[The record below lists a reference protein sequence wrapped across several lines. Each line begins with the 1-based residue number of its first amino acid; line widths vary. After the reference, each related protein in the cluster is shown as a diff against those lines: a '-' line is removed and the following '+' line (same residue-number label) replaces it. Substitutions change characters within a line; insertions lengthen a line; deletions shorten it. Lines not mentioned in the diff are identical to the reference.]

1 MCEGGVLK
9 NLSFFIYGGFMDIL
23 ITGGAGFIGSNLALH
38 LQKMA
43 DNITIVDDFSKGV
56 YKNLEGF
63 EGDVVVADISK
74 ENMDWEHY
82 LDFEPDYIFHE
93 ASNTDTTYPD
103 DKEMLRSN
111 IEGFRNVLEFAIN
124 SQAKV
129 IYASSAGVYGKGT
142 IPMSENSQREPKN
155 AYAFSKY
162 ILENM
167 AKKYVENY
175 DLECVGLRYFNVYG
189 PRESFKGKASSM
201 IYQLALQMREL
212 KRPRIFEFGEQF
224 RDQIYIKDLVEANIR
239 AMEAPSGVYNVGTG
253 KPTSFNKIVEV
264 LNKVL
269 GTNLEPDYI
278 KNPYT
283 QFYQDQ
289 TLADVSL
296 AASKMGFVAKYDIEA
311 GIEDYIRWLG
321 FA

>member
-1 MCEGGVLK
+1 MEAQV
-9 NLSFFIYGGFMDIL
+9 DIL
-23 ITGGAGFIGSNLALH
+23 ITGGAGFIGANLALE
-38 LQKMA
+38 LQKIS
-43 DNITIVDDFSKGV
+43 DNITVIDDFSKGV

-63 EGDVVVADISK
+63 EGDVVVLDISQ
-74 ENMDWEHY
+74 EDIDWEHY

-111 IEGFRNVLEFAIN
+111 IESFRNILELAVN
-124 SQAKV
+124 SQSKI
-129 IYASSAGVYGKGT
+129 IYASSAGVYGKGS
-142 IPMSENSQREPKN
+142 IPMSENSKRDPKN

-167 AKKYVENY
+167 ARKYSENY

-189 PRESFKGKASSM
+189 PRESFKDKAASM
-201 IYQLALQMREL
+201 IYQLALQVIDG
-212 KRPRIFEFGEQF
+212 KRPRIFEFGKQF
-224 RDQIYIKDLVEANIR
+224 RDQIYIKDVVNANIK

-253 KPTSFNKIVEV
+253 QPTSFNKIVEV

-269 GTNLEPDYI
+269 GTKLEPEYI

-296 AASKMGFVAKYDIEA
+296 AASKMGFVAKYDIES
-311 GIEDYIRWLG
+311 GIDDYIKWLG
-321 FA
+321 FV

>member
-1 MCEGGVLK
+1 
-9 NLSFFIYGGFMDIL
+9 MDIL
-23 ITGGAGFIGSNLALH
+23 ITGGAGFIGANLALE
-38 LQKMA
+38 LQKIS
-43 DNITIVDDFSKGV
+43 DNITVIDDFSKGV

-63 EGDVVVADISK
+63 EGDVVVLDISQ
-74 ENMDWEHY
+74 ENIDWEHY

-111 IEGFRNVLEFAIN
+111 IESFRNILELAVN
-124 SQAKV
+124 SQSKI
-129 IYASSAGVYGKGT
+129 IYASSAGVYGKGS
-142 IPMSENSQREPKN
+142 IPMSENSKRNPKN

-167 AKKYVENY
+167 ARKYSENY

-189 PRESFKGKASSM
+189 PRESFKDKAASM
-201 IYQLALQMREL
+201 IYQLALQVIDG

-224 RDQIYIKDLVEANIR
+224 RDQIYIKDVVNANIK

-253 KPTSFNKIVEV
+253 QPTSFNKIVEV

-269 GTNLEPDYI
+269 GTKLEPEYI

-296 AASKMGFVAKYDIEA
+296 AASKMGFVAKYDIES
-311 GIEDYIRWLG
+311 GIDDYMKWLG
-321 FA
+321 FV

>member
-1 MCEGGVLK
+1 MEAQV
-9 NLSFFIYGGFMDIL
+9 DIL
-23 ITGGAGFIGSNLALH
+23 ITGGAGFIGANLALE
-38 LQKMA
+38 LQKIS
-43 DNITIVDDFSKGV
+43 DNITIIDDFSKGV

-63 EGDVVVADISK
+63 EGDVVVLDISQ
-74 ENMDWEHY
+74 ENIDWEHY

-111 IEGFRNVLEFAIN
+111 IESFRNILELAVN
-124 SQAKV
+124 SQSKI
-129 IYASSAGVYGKGT
+129 IYASSAGVYGKGS
-142 IPMSENSQREPKN
+142 IPMSENSKRDPKN

-167 AKKYVENY
+167 ARKYSENY

-189 PRESFKGKASSM
+189 PRESFKDKAASM
-201 IYQLALQMREL
+201 IYQLALQVIDG

-224 RDQIYIKDLVEANIR
+224 RDQIYIKDVVNANIK

-253 KPTSFNKIVEV
+253 QPTSFNKIVEV

-269 GTNLEPDYI
+269 GTKLEPEYI

-296 AASKMGFVAKYDIEA
+296 AASKMGFVAKYDIES
-311 GIEDYIRWLG
+311 GIDDYMKWLG
-321 FA
+321 FV

>member
-1 MCEGGVLK
+1 
-9 NLSFFIYGGFMDIL
+9 MDIL
-23 ITGGAGFIGSNLALH
+23 ITGGAGFIGANLALE
-38 LQKMA
+38 LQKIS
-43 DNITIVDDFSKGV
+43 DNITVIDDFSKGV

-63 EGDVVVADISK
+63 EGDVVVLDISQ
-74 ENMDWEHY
+74 EDIDWEHY

-111 IEGFRNVLEFAIN
+111 IESFRNILELAVN
-124 SQAKV
+124 SQSKI
-129 IYASSAGVYGKGT
+129 IYASSAGVYGKGS
-142 IPMSENSQREPKN
+142 IPMSENSKRDPKN

-167 AKKYVENY
+167 ARKYSENY

-189 PRESFKGKASSM
+189 PRESFKDKAASM
-201 IYQLALQMREL
+201 IYQLALQVIDG
-212 KRPRIFEFGEQF
+212 KRPRIFEFGKQF
-224 RDQIYIKDLVEANIR
+224 RDQIYIKDVVNANIK

-253 KPTSFNKIVEV
+253 QPTSFNKIVEV

-269 GTNLEPDYI
+269 GTKLEPEYI

-296 AASKMGFVAKYDIEA
+296 AASKMGFVAKYDIES
-311 GIEDYIRWLG
+311 GIDDYIKWLG
-321 FA
+321 FV